1 MPATLKLAPG
11 VRAEKSRD
19 DMAPIVLAYAARRR
33 GMADVYG
40 LNKDWR
46 FSAASPARL
55 ERVH

>member
-55 ERVH
+55 